1 MATGLAIG
9 GALPAAAATA
19 QYELVEIAPGSVYSV
34 VGPLVEAGGVVYFQ
48 GTSPSAPGGSWLFS
62 FDPAT
67 GAVGPVGV
75 TSSLGQVS
83 GLRTDGSLLFF
94 LSPAGGE
101 NAIHV
106 YDPSTDTVG
115 EYDWPVG
122 ENAFGDELAILGA
135 DVYVVMQGDG
145 FLYSVPKA
153 DPASAPGIAPTATT
167 PLPKCADGTTDP
179 ASFAGNLHS
188 VGAYV
193 YYVQSCADILS
204 DQLFRRASP
213 ASAEAVAFPAP
224 PPATELG
231 AAYAVLEHA
240 GRTYFAAGPIS
251 GDQHQYSFPS
261 ADLSQPVADLGGLN
275 PGSSAVFQGVV
286 TWFMQDGAERRLY
299 RSDDGVTATPIGPT
313 SDADLEAE
321 LALTAWGDI
330 LLLNGFPVVS
340 AADPVGTR
348 TNYFYDAADR
358 SLTRIG
364 PAGAIVPPF
373 VTSAGDAYVTAFA
386 ALGADADSQHLYRV
400 VKRVLPETGLD
411 ASGFAIAAA
420 LLLATGAALAWS
432 ARREARLTPRG

>member
-1 MATGLAIG
+1 MAAGLALA

-19 QYELVEIAPGSVYSV
+19 QYELVEVAPSTVYSV
-34 VGPLVEAGGVVYFQ
+34 VGPLVEAGGIVYFQ

-67 GAVGPVGV
+67 GSVGPVGV

-94 LSPAGGE
+94 LSPAGGQ

-106 YDPSTDTVG
+106 YDPGSDTVG

-122 ENAFGDELAILGA
+122 DAFPDQLAVVGA
-135 DVYVVMQGDG
+135 DVYVVVQGDG
-145 FLYSVPKA
+145 LLYSVPKA
-153 DPASAPGIAPTATT
+153 DPATAPGIAPVATT

-179 ASFAGNLHS
+179 SGFADSLAS
-188 VGAYV
+188 VGGYV
-193 YYVQSCADILS
+193 YYVQSCADIS
-204 DQLFRRASP
+204 ADQLFRRASSS
-213 ASAEAVAFPAP
+213 SAEAVAFPAP
-224 PPATELG
+224 PAAADLG

-251 GDQHQYSFPS
+251 GDQHEYSFAS
-261 ADLSQPVADLGGLN
+261 SDLSQPVADLGGLN
-275 PGSSAVFQGVV
+275 PGSSAVFQGAV
-286 TWFMQDGAERRLY
+286 TWFMQDGADRRLY
-299 RSDDGVTATPIGPT
+299 RTDDGLTATAIGPT
-313 SDADLEAE
+313 SDAGLEAE
-321 LALTAWGDI
+321 LALTPWGDV

-340 AADPVGTR
+340 SADPVGTR
-348 TNYFYDAADR
+348 TNYFYDPADQ

-373 VTSAGDAYVTAFA
+373 VTAAGDAYVTAFA

-400 VKRVLPETGLD
+400 VKRVLPDTGFD
-411 ASGFAIAAA
+411 AVGLVVAAGA
-420 LLLATGAALAWS
+420 LVVLGAGLALS
-432 ARREARLTPRG
+432 ARRRSRRTGIA